1 MIFFIDKEQE
11 RKKCMGHNCK
21 KLFQFLNDDF
31 FSANYNR
38 KELKQFAITEPKKV
52 LRSTSKFS
60 INPFINS
67 FKE

>member
-1 MIFFIDKEQE
+1 MYGTVYDKFTLNPV
-11 RKKCMGHNCK
+11 NCK